1 MIPHH
6 TNKTAP
12 IIGLCWAP
20 SGGDISLVQLEQN
33 TTQPQYD
40 GPVWTVGWKVLTDQ
54 GNQYQV
60 SLTTATMH
68 KSNVHT
74 YKLCKLSEASYN
86 KNNKQQTKIT
96 KEIFGN

>member
-33 TTQPQYD
+33 TTQLQYD

-60 SLTTATMH
+60 SLTG
-68 KSNVHT
+68 N
-74 YKLCKLSEASYN
+74 CYN
-86 KNNKQQTKIT
+86 AQVKHAHLQTLQTIRS
-96 KEIFGN
+96 II